1 MNFSNRPAPIEI
13 ISFFNTRYSAKALG
27 TAMNDRVMNDTVR
40 RMFLV
45 MSLSFFFSPKKETE
59 AKEVKKVI

>member
-13 ISFFNTRYSAKALG
+13 ISFFDTRYNAKALG
-27 TAMNDRVMNDTVR
+27 TAMNDRVMNDTGR

-45 MSLSFFFSPKKETE
+45 MSLSFFFPPKRN
-59 AKEVKKVI
+59 